1 MNFDYLDDLNR
12 IIELA
17 IKYGNNEIYIEI
29 LLDAMDDYLN
39 ILGAD
44 GEYIVDDDGKH
55 IPQFCKIKY

>member
-29 LLDAMDDYLN
+29 LLDAMDDFLN

-44 GEYIVDDDGKH
+44 GEYIVDNDGKH
-55 IPQFCKIKY
+55 IPQVCKIEY

>member
-44 GEYIVDDDGKH
+44 GEYIVDDGGKH